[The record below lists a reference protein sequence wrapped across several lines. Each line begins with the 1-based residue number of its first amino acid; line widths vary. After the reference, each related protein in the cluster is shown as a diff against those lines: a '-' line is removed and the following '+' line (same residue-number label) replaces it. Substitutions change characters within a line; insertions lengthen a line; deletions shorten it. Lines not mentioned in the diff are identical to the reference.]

1 VLVVLLFTEV
11 VGSSMTDMKEKF
23 GSLSD
28 DVGIVFARFICTI
41 ILHLSQQDEVKQGL
55 ELMKYALNHRH
66 AFLCYKKAALMGFL
80 QSFITI
86 GVETVNL
93 LVILQSTTTQDVVF
107 NFIAVAIISDFDN
120 FVFSSLRNE
129 PLKEL
134 VESDNS
140 EFLKVQ
146 FTTSP
151 EAKSF
156 D

>member
-1 VLVVLLFTEV
+1 
-11 VGSSMTDMKEKF
+11 
-23 GSLSD
+23 
-28 DVGIVFARFICTI
+28 
-41 ILHLSQQDEVKQGL
+41 
-55 ELMKYALNHRH
+55 
-66 AFLCYKKAALMGFL
+66 MGFL
-80 QSFITI
+80 QAFITI

-134 VESDNS
+134 VEPANANYMN
-140 EFLKVQ
+140 VH

-151 EAKSF
+151 EASSF
-156 D
+156 ASGGEASGVQDEYGEPLCMKIEFWGDRSCFNKLLFFIYKCMRTFFTAFYFYFYPAISIMLCF